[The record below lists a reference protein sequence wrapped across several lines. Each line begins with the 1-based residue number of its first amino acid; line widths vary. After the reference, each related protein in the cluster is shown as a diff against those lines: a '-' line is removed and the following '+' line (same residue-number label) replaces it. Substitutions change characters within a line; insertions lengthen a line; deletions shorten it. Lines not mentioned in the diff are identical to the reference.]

1 MKYKPNF
8 LHNHPEMEKILS
20 DLYRT
25 KSGKDINEP
34 HNHVIV
40 DRQDWE
46 QFKDDLRKGKI

>member
-20 DLYRT
+20 DL
-25 KSGKDINEP
+25 NEP

-40 DRQDWE
+40 DRKDWE
-46 QFKDDLRKGKI
+46 QFKKDLREGRI